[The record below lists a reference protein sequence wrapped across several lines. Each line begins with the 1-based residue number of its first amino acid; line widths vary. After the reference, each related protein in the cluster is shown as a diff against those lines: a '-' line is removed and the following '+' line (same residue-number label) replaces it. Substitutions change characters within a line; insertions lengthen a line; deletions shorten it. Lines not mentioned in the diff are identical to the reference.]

1 MLQNEE
7 VQMTMIEKM
16 ARAMYPQA
24 FQDTMGE
31 PPVVRRRV
39 EEWRAQAF
47 EKARAALE
55 AIREPDRNVLSAMDA
70 ESYPDSGSYSRWQ
83 AGIDAMLS
91 GEA

>member
-16 ARAMYPQA
+16 ARAIA
-24 FQDTMGE
+24 EAEDDGLE
-31 PPVVRRRV
+31 PWQSHV
-39 EEWRAQAF
+39 ET
-47 EKARAALE
+47 ARAALE

-83 AGIDAMLS
+83 AAIDAILS
-91 GEA
+91 EKA